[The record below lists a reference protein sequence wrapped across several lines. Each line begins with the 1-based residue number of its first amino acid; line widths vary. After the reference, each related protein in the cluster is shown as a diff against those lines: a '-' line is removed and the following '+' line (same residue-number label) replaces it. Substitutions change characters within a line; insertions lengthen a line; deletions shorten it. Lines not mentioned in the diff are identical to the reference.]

1 MAVKERGKETCIEK
15 MDDSPIGNFMI
26 VAQCVDL
33 HHFQTKLKILK
44 IPLAKNRSNSRYMN

>member
-26 VAQCVDL
+26 VAQRVDL

-44 IPLAKNRSNSRYMN
+44 IPLAKNRSKSRYMN